1 MQTIFHILTIFVL
14 LNFSA
19 NSQNKKVVVIT
30 ADCAIH
36 PACADYIHTGLKNQ
50 LKECRMFNIKIKH
63 SRWLAKIYTRYCI

>member
-1 MQTIFHILTIFVL
+1 MRIIFHILTLFLL

-36 PACADYIHTGLKNQ
+36 PACADYIHTGIEKAIEENA
-50 LKECRMFNIKIKH
+50 E
-63 SRWLAKIYTRYCI
+63 